1 MNRFAWL
8 GVLMI
13 LTLPLVAED
22 KLASPLTGS
31 LPSIDGTQVDLA
43 GYQGKVVL
51 VVNVASRCGYT
62 KQYAQLQALHAKYGE
77 RGLVVLG
84 FPCNQ
89 FGGQEPGTAEEI
101 KGFCSSKYQVT
112 FPLFGKVD
120 VNGEKAAPL
129 FAALTSP
136 QATVADKGPVK
147 WNFEKFL
154 IGRDGQPVG
163 RYRSKVSPD
172 DPDLVAAIEA
182 ALGK

>member
-1 MNRFAWL
+1 M
-8 GVLMI
+8 
-13 LTLPLVAED
+13 AED
-22 KLASPLTGS
+22 KPASPLTGS
-31 LPSIDGTQVDLA
+31 LPSIDGTPVDLA

-62 KQYAQLQALHAKYGE
+62 KQYAQLQELQAKYEG

-89 FGGQEPGTAEEI
+89 FGGQEPGTAAEI
-101 KGFCSSKYQVT
+101 KSFCTSKYHVT

-129 FAALTSP
+129 FAALTSA
-136 QATVADKGPVK
+136 QAAVADKGPVR

-154 IGRDGQPVG
+154 IGRDGQPVS
-163 RYRSKVSPD
+163 RFRSKVAPD
-172 DPDLVAAIEA
+172 DPSLVAAIEA
-182 ALGK
+182 ALGKQ

>member
-1 MNRFAWL
+1 MIRPAWI
-8 GVLMI
+8 GVLM
-13 LTLPLVAED
+13 TAALPL
-22 KLASPLTGS
+22 LAADAPAPVLTGTVT
-31 LPSIDGTQVDLA
+31 SIDGKPVDLA

-62 KQYAQLQALHAKYGE
+62 KQYAKLQELHARYEG

-101 KGFCSSKYQVT
+101 KTFCTSKYQVT
-112 FPLFGKVD
+112 FPMFGKVD

-129 FAALTSP
+129 FAALTAADAP
-136 QATVADKGPVK
+136 VADKGPVK

-154 IGRDGQPVG
+154 IGRDGRPVG
-163 RYRSKVSPD
+163 RFRSKVAPD
-172 DPDLVAAIEA
+172 DPALVSAIEA

>member
-1 MNRFAWL
+1 MNRLVWFGIFLASA
-8 GVLMI
+8 
-13 LTLPLVAED
+13 LPLMADE
-22 KLASPLTGS
+22 KPASPLTGT
-31 LPSIDGTQVDLA
+31 LPSIDGTAVDLA

-101 KGFCSSKYQVT
+101 KGFCTSKYQVT
-112 FPLFGKVD
+112 FPLFAKVD

-154 IGRDGQPVG
+154 IGRDGRVLARFSSDVKPQDEII
-163 RYRSKVSPD
+163 VS
-172 DPDLVAAIEA
+172 AIET
-182 ALGK
+182 ALAG

>member
-1 MNRFAWL
+1 MKRFAWIGIVMTL
-8 GVLMI
+8 A
-13 LTLPLVAED
+13 LPLVAEE
-22 KLASPLTGS
+22 KPPSLLTGT
-31 LPSIDGTQVDLA
+31 LAAINGTPVDLA

-62 KQYAQLQALHAKYGE
+62 KQYAQLQALHAKYGK

-101 KGFCSSKYQVT
+101 KAFCTAKYQVT
-112 FPLFGKVD
+112 FPLFAKVD

-136 QATVADKGPVK
+136 QAPVADKGPVK

-154 IGRDGQPVG
+154 LGRDGQPVA

-172 DPDLVAAIEA
+172 DPELVAAIEA